1 MNTRQKA
8 LRTGAIFIALLVIA
22 GILLMY
28 RGNDAVALGME
39 KKEGIL
45 TAEQVKMS
53 FDSVSGRLLK
63 EAVKEGDTVKA
74 GDVIMELDPTDTDLS
89 IERTKAQI
97 AQLDAQIRST
107 GGTQSVNYMKADS
120 DEQQSFRQIDQQRA
134 AVSAAQATFKEECF
148 RYIDGDRVSAAQAT
162 FKNSQVDYNR
172 KAALLDAGAIAKSQL
187 DDAEMALSVA
197 EANVTQQQQLLD
209 KLLSGAQDTGDTDS
223 INLPTIAQQREA
235 AGNMSNDIDALMQQ
249 KQALVVQLKQLEVQ
263 KERLTLRAP
272 EDGRIIKVLA
282 KEGEMVA
289 AGTPV
294 VLLES
299 NRSYYDIYI
308 SEKQAQGLAEG
319 DTITGRTVAGDKPVA
334 GTIRLLTKAPGFA
347 DLKQSR
353 EKGQADLTAF
363 QVRIDVDPQEG
374 VMPGMTIG
382 VNEREFTKR

>member
-8 LRTGAIFIALLVIA
+8 LRTGAIFIAVLIGAGLL
-22 GILLMY
+22 LLY
-28 RGNDAVALGME
+28 KGNDAVAIGME

-134 AVSAAQATFKEECF
+134 AVSAAQATL
-148 RYIDGDRVSAAQAT
+148 
-162 FKNSQVDYNR
+162 KNSQIDYNR
-172 KAALLDAGAIAKSQL
+172 KSALLDAGAIAKSQL
-187 DDAEMALSVA
+187 DDAEMALNVA

-209 KLLSGAQDTGDTDS
+209 KLLSGAQDTGNTDS
-223 INLPTIAQQREA
+223 ISLPTIAQQREA
-235 AGNMSNDIDALMQQ
+235 AGNMSNDIDALT
-249 KQALVVQLKQLEVQ
+249 QLEVQ

-272 EDGRIIKVLA
+272 EDGRVIKVLA

-299 NRSYYDIYI
+299 DRSYYDIYI
-308 SEKQAQGLAEG
+308 SEKQAQGLSEG
-319 DTITGRTVAGDKPVA
+319 DTITGRTVAGDKSVP

-363 QVRIDVDPQEG
+363 QVRIYVEPQDG

>member
-8 LRTGAIFIALLVIA
+8 LRPGAIFIAVLIVAGLL
-22 GILLMY
+22 LLY
-28 RGNDAVALGME
+28 KGNDAVAIGME

-74 GDVIMELDPTDTDLS
+74 GDVIMELDSTDTDLS

-97 AQLDAQIRST
+97 AQLDAQIRSM
-107 GGTQSVNYMKADS
+107 GGTQAVNYQKADS

-134 AVSAAQATFKEECF
+134 AVSAAQATL
-148 RYIDGDRVSAAQAT
+148 
-162 FKNSQVDYNR
+162 KNSQIDYNR
-172 KAALLDAGAIAKSQL
+172 KSALLDAGAIAKSQL
-187 DDAEMALSVA
+187 DDAEMALNVA

-209 KLLSGAQDTGDTDS
+209 KLLSGARDTGNTDS
-223 INLPTIAQQREA
+223 ISLPTIAQQREA
-235 AGNMSNDIDALMQQ
+235 AGNMSNDIDALTQQ

-272 EDGRIIKVLA
+272 EDGRVIKVLA

-299 NRSYYDIYI
+299 DRSYYDIYI
-308 SEKQAQGLAEG
+308 SEKQAQGLSE
-319 DTITGRTVAGDKPVA
+319 GRTVAGDKYVP
-334 GTIRLLTKAPGFA
+334 GTVRLLTKAPGFA

-363 QVRIDVDPQEG
+363 QVRIYVEPQDG

>member
-8 LRTGAIFIALLVIA
+8 LRTGAVFIALLVIA

-28 RGNDAVALGME
+28 KGNDAVALGME

-53 FDSVSGRLLK
+53 FDSVNGRLVN

-74 GDVIMELDPTDTDLS
+74 GDVIMELDATDTDLS
-89 IERTKAQI
+89 IEKTKAQI

-107 GGTQSVNYMKADS
+107 GGSQAVNFMKADN

-134 AVSAAQATFKEECF
+134 AVASAQATL
-148 RYIDGDRVSAAQAT
+148 
-162 FKNSQVDYNR
+162 KNSRIDYNR
-172 KAALLDAGAIAKSQL
+172 KSELLDAGAIAKSQL
-187 DDAEMALSVA
+187 DDAEMALNVA
-197 EANVTQQQQLLD
+197 EANVEQQQELLN
-209 KLLSGAQDTGDTDS
+209 KLLSGAQDTGNTDS
-223 INLPTIAQQREA
+223 LNLPTIAQQRQSA
-235 AGNMSNDIDALMQQ
+235 SNMSNDIDALQQQ
-249 KQALVVQLKQLEVQ
+249 KQALEVQLKQLEVQ

-282 KEGEMVA
+282 KEGEMVS

-308 SEKQAQGLAEG
+308 SEKQVQGLSEG
-319 DTITGRTVAGDKPVA
+319 DTITGHTVAGDKTVT
-334 GTIRLLTKAPGFA
+334 GTIKLLTKAPGFA

-363 QVRIDVDPQEG
+363 QVRIYIDPQEG
-374 VMPGMTIG
+374 VTPGMTIG

>member
-8 LRTGAIFIALLVIA
+8 LRTGAIFIAVLIVAGLL
-22 GILLMY
+22 LLY
-28 RGNDAVALGME
+28 KGNDAVAIGME

-74 GDVIMELDPTDTDLS
+74 GDVIMELDSTDTDLS

-97 AQLDAQIRST
+97 AQLDAQIRSM
-107 GGTQSVNYMKADS
+107 GGTQAVNYQKADS

-134 AVSAAQATFKEECF
+134 AVSAAQATL
-148 RYIDGDRVSAAQAT
+148 
-162 FKNSQVDYNR
+162 KNSQIDYNR
-172 KAALLDAGAIAKSQL
+172 KSALLDAGAIAKSQL
-187 DDAEMALSVA
+187 DDAEMALNVA

-209 KLLSGAQDTGDTDS
+209 KLLSGARDTGNTDS
-223 INLPTIAQQREA
+223 ISLPTIAQQREA
-235 AGNMSNDIDALMQQ
+235 AGNMSNDIDALTQQ

-272 EDGRIIKVLA
+272 EDGRVIKVLA

-299 NRSYYDIYI
+299 DRSYYDIYI
-308 SEKQAQGLAEG
+308 SEK
-319 DTITGRTVAGDKPVA
+319 
-334 GTIRLLTKAPGFA
+334 
-347 DLKQSR
+347 
-353 EKGQADLTAF
+353 
-363 QVRIDVDPQEG
+363 
-374 VMPGMTIG
+374 
-382 VNEREFTKR
+382 

>member
-28 RGNDAVALGME
+28 KGNDAVALGME

-134 AVSAAQATFKEECF
+134 AVSAAQATL
-148 RYIDGDRVSAAQAT
+148 
-162 FKNSQVDYNR
+162 KNSQVDYNR

-209 KLLSGAQDTGDTDS
+209 KLLSGAQDTGNTDS
-223 INLPTIAQQREA
+223 INLP
-235 AGNMSNDIDALMQQ
+235 
-249 KQALVVQLKQLEVQ
+249 
-263 KERLTLRAP
+263 TLRAP

-363 QVRIDVDPQEG
+363 QVRIDVDPQDG

>member
-8 LRTGAIFIALLVIA
+8 LRTGAIFIAVLIVAGLL
-22 GILLMY
+22 LLY
-28 RGNDAVALGME
+28 KGNDAVAIGME

-74 GDVIMELDPTDTDLS
+74 GDVIMELDSTDTDLS

-97 AQLDAQIRST
+97 RSM
-107 GGTQSVNYMKADS
+107 GGTQAVNYQKADS

-134 AVSAAQATFKEECF
+134 AVSAAQATL
-148 RYIDGDRVSAAQAT
+148 
-162 FKNSQVDYNR
+162 KNSQIDYNR
-172 KAALLDAGAIAKSQL
+172 KSALLDAGAIAKSQL
-187 DDAEMALSVA
+187 DDAEMALNVA

-209 KLLSGAQDTGDTDS
+209 KLLSGARDTGNTDS
-223 INLPTIAQQREA
+223 ISLPTIAQQREA
-235 AGNMSNDIDALMQQ
+235 AGNMSNDIDALTQQ

-272 EDGRIIKVLA
+272 EDGRVIKVLA

-299 NRSYYDIYI
+299 DRSYYDIYI
-308 SEKQAQGLAEG
+308 SEKQAQGLSEG
-319 DTITGRTVAGDKPVA
+319 DTITGRTVAGDKSVP
-334 GTIRLLTKAPGFA
+334 GTVRLLTKAPGFA

-363 QVRIDVDPQEG
+363 QVRIYVEPQDG

>member
-134 AVSAAQATFKEECF
+134 A
-148 RYIDGDRVSAAQAT
+148 VSAAQAT

-347 DLKQSR
+347 DLKQRARRARRTSR
-353 EKGQADLTAF
+353 PSRSASMWTRRRA
-363 QVRIDVDPQEG
+363 
-374 VMPGMTIG
+374 
-382 VNEREFTKR
+382 

>member
-8 LRTGAIFIALLVIA
+8 LRTGAIFIAVLIVAGLL
-22 GILLMY
+22 LLY
-28 RGNDAVALGME
+28 KGNDAVAIGME

-74 GDVIMELDPTDTDLS
+74 GDVIMELDSTDTDLS
-89 IERTKAQI
+89 IERTKAQ
-97 AQLDAQIRST
+97 LDAQIRSM
-107 GGTQSVNYMKADS
+107 GGTQAVNYQKADS

-134 AVSAAQATFKEECF
+134 AVSAAQATL
-148 RYIDGDRVSAAQAT
+148 
-162 FKNSQVDYNR
+162 KNSQIDYNR
-172 KAALLDAGAIAKSQL
+172 KSALLDAGAIAKSQL
-187 DDAEMALSVA
+187 DDAEMALNVA

-209 KLLSGAQDTGDTDS
+209 KLLSGARDTGNTDS
-223 INLPTIAQQREA
+223 ISLPTIAQQREA
-235 AGNMSNDIDALMQQ
+235 AGNMSNDIDALTQQ

-272 EDGRIIKVLA
+272 EDGRVIKVLA

-299 NRSYYDIYI
+299 DRSYYDIYI
-308 SEKQAQGLAEG
+308 SEKQAQGLSEG
-319 DTITGRTVAGDKPVA
+319 DTITGRTVAGDKSVP
-334 GTIRLLTKAPGFA
+334 GTVRLLTKAPGFA

-363 QVRIDVDPQEG
+363 QVRIYVEPQDG

>member
-97 AQLDAQIRST
+97 AQLDAQIRSM

-134 AVSAAQATFKEECF
+134 AVSAAQATL
-148 RYIDGDRVSAAQAT
+148 
-162 FKNSQVDYNR
+162 KNSQVDYNR
-172 KAALLDAGAIAKSQL
+172 KAALLDAGAIPILREGTAM
-187 DDAEMALSVA
+187 AEF
-197 EANVTQQQQLLD
+197 
-209 KLLSGAQDTGDTDS
+209 
-223 INLPTIAQQREA
+223 LPPELRHLA
-235 AGNMSNDIDALMQQ
+235 
-249 KQALVVQLKQLEVQ
+249 
-263 KERLTLRAP
+263 LRA
-272 EDGRIIKVLA
+272 R
-282 KEGEMVA
+282 
-289 AGTPV
+289 
-294 VLLES
+294 
-299 NRSYYDIYI
+299 
-308 SEKQAQGLAEG
+308 
-319 DTITGRTVAGDKPVA
+319 
-334 GTIRLLTKAPGFA
+334 
-347 DLKQSR
+347 
-353 EKGQADLTAF
+353 
-363 QVRIDVDPQEG
+363 
-374 VMPGMTIG
+374 
-382 VNEREFTKR
+382 